1 MSRGKEF
8 FQGMTK
14 NRLKEV
20 IREEIAAV
28 DFGQEFECSL
38 IADLILQKHY
48 HCAAQRI
55 RPTRFRKLHRPGA
68 AYDFQGYFP
77 AHGWHGVSWTQC
89 IDPRDEMAWLDRAL
103 RDAAHPIISSYR
115 AIHPVCERCG
125 INPSNEVDH
134 VFPEFNVMVTQ
145 IIQTL
150 SPLHVEEIFSRFN
163 WLDKEPF
170 SLPSGH
176 VALQLIDDA
185 HQTAI
190 LQAVCKPCHVLNGNE
205 RRRYAKEKC

>member
-1 MSRGKEF
+1 MGRGKEF
-8 FQGMTK
+8 FRGMTK
-14 NRLKEV
+14 TRLKKA

-28 DFGQEFECSL
+28 DFGQEFESAL

-48 HCAAQRI
+48 HCAAQSL
-55 RPTRFRKLHRPGA
+55 RPSLFRKLHRPGA

-77 AHGWHGVSWTQC
+77 DHGWHGVSWTQC
-89 IDPRDEMAWLDRAL
+89 IEPRDEMAWLDRAL

-115 AIHPVCERCG
+115 AMHPICERCG
-125 INPSNEVDH
+125 NHPSMEVDH
-134 VFPEFNVMVTQ
+134 VLPEFNIMVTQ

-150 SPLHVEEIFSRFN
+150 SLSQVEEIFSRFD

-170 SLPSGH
+170 SLPPGH
-176 VALQLIDDA
+176 AALQLIDEA

-190 LQAVCKPCHVLNGNE
+190 LQAVCKPCHMLNANE
-205 RRRYAKEKC
+205 RRR